1 MTSTNESAHGGGTA
15 RHPNVRRRWSDE
27 VKRQIVAESYADGV
41 SLAIVAQRHDISPRQ
56 LFNWRA
62 LMGAAGMGLAVSPAQ
77 SAPAITAI
85 EITPEV
91 RTPPP
96 AGPTAVIVIDLPGGA
111 RVTVDAATTEP
122 ALRRVLLASK
132 ATS

>member
-1 MTSTNESAHGGGTA
+1 MA
-15 RHPNVRRRWSDE
+15 
-27 VKRQIVAESYADGV
+27 
-41 SLAIVAQRHDISPRQ
+41 AQRYDVSPGQ

-62 LMGAAGMGLAVSPAQ
+62 LMGPAGMGLAVIPSQNASP
-77 SAPAITAI
+77 ITTI

-122 ALRRVLLASK
+122 ALRRVLLALK